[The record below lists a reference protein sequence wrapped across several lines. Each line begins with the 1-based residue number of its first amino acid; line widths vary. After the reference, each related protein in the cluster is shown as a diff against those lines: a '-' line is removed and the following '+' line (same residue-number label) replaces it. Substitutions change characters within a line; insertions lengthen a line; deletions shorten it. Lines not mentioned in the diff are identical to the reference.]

1 MANEDL
7 GKTLRRLRRLADLTQ
22 EELAERSDVSVDVI
36 RQLEQGRKHSAR
48 LPTLHALA
56 NGLGVELTTLLGD
69 PPAVASGENDGPR
82 FVAVRRAIMPA
93 LWGPPQAG
101 VGPDFSLSR
110 LRDQIAEAWTNYH
123 AAEFDSVMKAL
134 PDLVSEAR
142 AATVSGSDDDRKAGF
157 AALGK
162 ALQLG
167 GHVAVR
173 MGKTDLALTSLER
186 AISAA
191 EQSSDPLLVPMIV
204 NSTAWTYQRQ
214 GRLEDA
220 LSIALRAADDMKKA
234 GRTDTA
240 DGLKVW
246 GGLTMSAATSAAR
259 SGDYER
265 AAAMMETAETE
276 AARVSKLPAGSDDRM
291 ISVFSPS
298 SVRIERVR
306 LAVQYGHSADALALA
321 KGMRLSKDTPSWR
334 TWLLLDVARAHSDVG
349 DAAGAVKTLESLRRV
364 APTWMQHHTLAV
376 AIVRDL
382 WALPKHPRDY
392 GRWPSSSA
400 SPISVRKLGRC
411 APVAA
416 LRAPEAW
423 TPSSPRPRD
432 RPGAWP
438 IRRADR
444 RARTHNSR

>member
-7 GKTLRRLRRLADLTQ
+7 GRTLRRLRHLASLTQ
-22 EELAERSDVSVDVI
+22 VELAERSHVSVDMV
-36 RQLEQGRKHSAR
+36 RQLEEGRKYSAR

-69 PPAVASGENDGPR
+69 PPAVFTGETDGPR
-82 FVAVRRAIMPA
+82 FVAVRRAVMPV
-93 LWGPPQAG
+93 LWGPEPEPPG
-101 VGPDFSLSR
+101 SDFSLDR
-110 LRDQIAEAWTNYH
+110 LRERIAEGWTRYH
-123 AAEFDSVMKAL
+123 AAEFDTVMKAL
-134 PDLVSEAR
+134 PDLLADAR
-142 AATVSGSDDDRKAGF
+142 TATASDDEDDRGAGF

-162 ALQLG
+162 ALQLA

-186 AISAA
+186 AIDAA
-191 EQSSDPLLVPMIV
+191 GRSSDPLLPPMIV

-220 LSIALRAADDMKKA
+220 LSIALRAADDMVNA
-234 GRTDTA
+234 GRDETA

-246 GGLTMSAATSAAR
+246 GALIMSAATSAAR

-265 AAAMMETAETE
+265 AAEMMETAEKE
-276 AARVSKLPAGSDDRM
+276 AARVSKLPDGGDNRM
-291 ISVFSPS
+291 VSVFSPS

-306 LAVQYGHSADALALA
+306 LAVQYGHPEDALALA
-321 KGMRLSKDTPSWR
+321 KGMRLSKDTPPSWR
-334 TWLLLDVARAHSDVG
+334 TWLLLDVARAHTDIG

-382 WALPKHPRDY
+382 WALP
-392 GRWPSSSA
+392 
-400 SPISVRKLGRC
+400 
-411 APVAA
+411 
-416 LRAPEAW
+416 
-423 TPSSPRPRD
+423 D
-432 RPGAWP
+432 RPPGLRPLAEFLEVGE
-438 IRRADR
+438 
-444 RARTHNSR
+444 

>member
-7 GKTLRRLRRLADLTQ
+7 GRTLRRLRRLAGLTQ
-22 EELAERSDVSVDVI
+22 DELSERSNVSVDVI

-69 PPAVASGENDGPR
+69 PPAVSSTGENDGPR

-93 LWGPPQAG
+93 LWGPEPEPPGA
-101 VGPDFSLSR
+101 DFSLGR
-110 LRDQIAEAWTNYH
+110 LREQIADGWTQYH
-123 AAEFDSVMKAL
+123 SAEFDTVMKAL
-134 PDLVSEAR
+134 PDLISDAR
-142 AATVSGSDDDRKAGF
+142 AVAASANEDDRKAGF

-162 ALQLG
+162 VLQLA

-173 MGKTDLALTSLER
+173 MGKTDLALISLER
-186 AISAA
+186 AIDAA
-191 EQSSDPLLVPMIV
+191 GQSSDPLLLPMIV

-220 LSIALRAADDMKKA
+220 LSIALRAAEDMANA
-234 GRTDTA
+234 GHSETA

-259 SGDYER
+259 SGDYDR
-265 AAAMMETAETE
+265 AADMMGRAEKE
-276 AARVSKLPAGSDDRM
+276 AGRVSKLPSGGDNRM
-291 ISVFSPS
+291 VSVFSPS

-306 LAVQYGHSADALALA
+306 LAVQYGHPQDALSLA
-321 KGMRLSKDTPSWR
+321 KGMRLSKDTPPSWR
-334 TWLLLDVARAHSDVG
+334 TWLLLDVARAHTDIG
-349 DAAGAVKTLESLRRV
+349 DAAGAVKTLESLRKV

-382 WALPKHPRDY
+382 WSLPNHPPGLR
-392 GRWPSSSA
+392 SLA
-400 SPISVRKLGRC
+400 EFLG
-411 APVAA
+411 VA
-416 LRAPEAW
+416 
-423 TPSSPRPRD
+423 D
-432 RPGAWP
+432 
-438 IRRADR
+438 
-444 RARTHNSR
+444 

>member
-7 GKTLRRLRRLADLTQ
+7 GRTLRRLRRLAALTQ
-22 EELAERSDVSVDVI
+22 EDLAESSSVSVDVI

-69 PPAVASGENDGPR
+69 PPAVSSTGESDGPR
-82 FVAVRRAIMPA
+82 FVAVRRAIMPV
-93 LWGPPQAG
+93 LRGPEPEPP
-101 VGPDFSLSR
+101 GPGFSLDR
-110 LRDQIAEAWTNYH
+110 LREQIADGWTQYH
-123 AAEFDSVMKAL
+123 AAEFDTVMKAL
-134 PDLVSEAR
+134 PDMLSDARTATASE
-142 AATVSGSDDDRKAGF
+142 SEDDRRAGF
-157 AALGK
+157 AARGK
-162 ALQLG
+162 ALQLA

-186 AISAA
+186 AIEAA
-191 EQSSDPLLVPMIV
+191 GQSSDPLLVPMIV

-220 LSIALRAADDMKKA
+220 LGIALRAADEMKQA
-234 GRTDTA
+234 GHASTA

-246 GGLTMSAATSAAR
+246 GALTMSAATSAAR

-265 AAAMMETAETE
+265 AAAMMEVAETE
-276 AARVSKLPAGSDDRM
+276 AVRVSKLSDGGDNRM
-291 ISVFSPS
+291 VSVFSPS

-306 LAVQYGHSADALALA
+306 LAVQYGHPEDALKLA
-321 KGMRLSKDTPSWR
+321 KGMRLSKDTPPSWR
-334 TWLLLDVARAHSDVG
+334 TWLLLDVSRAHTDIG

-382 WALPKHPRDY
+382 WALPNHPPGLR
-392 GRWPSSSA
+392 PLA
-400 SPISVRKLGRC
+400 EFLG
-411 APVAA
+411 VA
-416 LRAPEAW
+416 E
-423 TPSSPRPRD
+423 
-432 RPGAWP
+432 
-438 IRRADR
+438 
-444 RARTHNSR
+444 

>member
-1 MANEDL
+1 MAGEHL
-7 GKTLRRLRRLADLTQ
+7 GRTLRRLRRLADLTQ
-22 EELAERSDVSVDVI
+22 EELAERADVSVDVI

-82 FVAVRRAIMPA
+82 FVAVRRAIMPT
-93 LWGPPQAG
+93 LWAPPPAP
-101 VGPDFSLSR
+101 VGPEFSLDR
-110 LRDQIAEAWTNYH
+110 LRDGIADTWTQYH
-123 AAEFDSVMKAL
+123 AAQFDAVMKAL
-134 PDLVSEAR
+134 PELIAEAR
-142 AATVSGSDDDRKAGF
+142 SASASGGDDLPKGGF
-157 AALGK
+157 AALAK

-173 MGKTDLALTSLER
+173 MGKTDLALASLER
-186 AISAA
+186 AVDAA
-191 EQSSDPLLVPMIV
+191 ERSSDPLLVPMIV
-204 NSTAWTYQRQ
+204 NSVAWTYQRQ

-220 LSIALRAADDMKKA
+220 LSIALGAADGMKEA
-234 GRTDTA
+234 AHTVTA

-265 AAAMMETAETE
+265 AAAMMATAEAE
-276 AARVSKLPAGSDDRM
+276 AARVATLPAGSDNRM

-306 LAVQYGHSADALALA
+306 LAVQYGHSADALTLA
-321 KGMRLSKDTPSWR
+321 KGMRLSKDTPPSWR
-334 TWLLLDVARAHSDVG
+334 TWLLLDVARAHSDIG
-349 DAAGAVKTLESLRRV
+349 DAPGAVKTLESLRRV

-382 WALPKHPRDY
+382 WALPNHPPGLR
-392 GRWPSSSA
+392 SLA
-400 SPISVRKLGRC
+400 EFLG
-411 APVAA
+411 VAA
-416 LRAPEAW
+416 
-423 TPSSPRPRD
+423 
-432 RPGAWP
+432 
-438 IRRADR
+438 
-444 RARTHNSR
+444 